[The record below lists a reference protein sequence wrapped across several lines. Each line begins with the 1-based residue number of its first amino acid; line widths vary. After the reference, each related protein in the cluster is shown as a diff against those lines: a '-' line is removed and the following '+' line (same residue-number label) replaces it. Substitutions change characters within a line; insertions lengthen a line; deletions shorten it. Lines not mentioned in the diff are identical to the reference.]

1 MPMLRIRGIEEIQVK
16 KGSQALVD
24 DLSRIVGCPRD
35 YFTLELVTSVY
46 IMDGERTPQQP
57 IIEVLWFDRGQ
68 EVQDQAA
75 KAITDHLRGDLES
88 LEVFFIPLQ
97 EKNYYENGEHF

>member
-1 MPMLRIRGIEEIQVK
+1 MLRIRGIEETKVK
-16 KGSQALVD
+16 EASAVLVD
-24 DLSRIVGCPRD
+24 ELSAIVGCPRD
-35 YFTLELVTSVY
+35 YFTLELVQSIY
-46 IMDGERTPQQP
+46 IMDGERTSQQP

-75 KAITDHLRGDLES
+75 TCITNHLKGDLDY

-97 EKNYYENGEHF
+97 EKNYYENGVHF